1 MTPQGNQETLAERVV
16 RYYKQGKD
24 AKEIAIMCEI
34 SDHKTIKI
42 LVTAGIFQGETYDR
56 IKTLRAD
63 GKTDVEICDIL
74 KVKERTLD
82 RYTPYKKG
90 MYLSETPTENA
101 LKIRKS
107 RGKSER

>member
-1 MTPQGNQETLAERVV
+1 M
-16 RYYKQGKD
+16 
-24 AKEIAIMCEI
+24 
-34 SDHKTIKI
+34 
-42 LVTAGIFQGETYDR
+42 